1 MKAALLYR
9 GERELRLVESSP
21 RPLKKGEATIRVLAS
36 GLCGS
41 DLKIL
46 RGVLELPTYPQILGH
61 EIMGRVVEARPS
73 GPGEERAIEALD
85 GRNVLVHPY
94 CNCGQCDYC
103 LSNRANLCTARRR
116 LGWEVPGG
124 FAEEANVPVGNLVPT
139 SLGEEASVLTDAGA
153 TTLHALRKV
162 PFSLGTPV
170 AIMGVGGLGAFAV
183 QIARLMGGQVIA
195 LDRSRSSLSLA
206 EKLGSNLALDTAST
220 SPEEAKKT
228 VASEMRGRLPGV
240 FVDFVGNEQS
250 LALAM
255 ALLAPGGRLLQVGY
269 SPAAYTNMATKEV
282 VYRELQLLGSLAS
295 TVGDLRDMV
304 ALVETGRVKLDVTRR
319 YALDDV
325 NMALR
330 DLDQNKVQGRAIVA
344 P

>member
-9 GERELRLVESSP
+9 GERELRLADSTP
-21 RPLKKGEATIRVLAS
+21 PPLKKGEAKVRVLAS

-61 EIMGRVVEARPS
+61 EVMGRVIEARPS
-73 GPGEERAIEALD
+73 GPGEEVAIEALD

-94 CNCGQCDYC
+94 CTCGQCDYC
-103 LSNRANLCTARRR
+103 LSNRANLCIARRR

-124 FAEEANVPVGNLVPT
+124 FAEEVNVPIENLVPT

-170 AIMGVGGLGAFAV
+170 VIMGVGGLGAFAV
-183 QIARLMGGQVIA
+183 QIARLMGGHVIA
-195 LDRSRSSLSLA
+195 LDHSRGSLSLA
-206 EKLGSNLALDTAST
+206 EKLGSHLALDTTST
-220 SPEEAKKT
+220 SPEEARWAVT
-228 VASEMRGRLPGV
+228 SATGGRLPGV
-240 FVDFVGNEQS
+240 FVDLVGNEQS
-250 LALAM
+250 LAFAM

-269 SPAAYTNMATKEV
+269 SPAAYTNMALKDV

-295 TVGDLRDMV
+295 TIGDLRDMV
-304 ALVETGRVKLDVTRR
+304 ALVEAGKVKLDVTKR

-330 DLDQNKVQGRAIVA
+330 DLGQNMIQGRAIVA